1 MSKKIKVSKSFMD
14 ECLFSSWRYFI
25 GRHSIQASM
34 FPDDIARF
42 LGENQNIFT
51 EDRIKFMASDIRRE
65 ITDHIRWRDN
75 VSVNGFNDRVDA
87 LSLISTE
94 IMQWI
99 ADRKIKGISDIWLSN
114 HKFDVDMASE
124 RVFISEYESDKKYQ
138 NTLCLGDWGTYE
150 KWILLANTMDP
161 HRFAK
166 ILHEGDT
173 TTYVCNH
180 RYVLS
185 DPEDGLYRVWIKYN
199 DISSYLN
206 SGNSSIYLSPEFITD
221 IDIM

>member
-1 MSKKIKVSKSFMD
+1 MGRIKVTKSFMD

-42 LGENQNIFT
+42 LGENKGVFT

-65 ITDHIRWRDN
+65 VTDHIRWRDN

-99 ADRKIKGISDIWLSN
+99 ADRKIKGISDIWLSR
-114 HKFDVDMASE
+114 HKFDVDLASE
-124 RVFISEYESDKKYQ
+124 RVYISDYESDREYQ
-138 NTLCLGDWGTYE
+138 NTLCLEDWRTYE

-161 HRFAK
+161 HRLVEVDHYGK
-166 ILHEGDT
+166 HTG
-173 TTYVCNH
+173 YVCNH
-180 RYVLS
+180 RYVLR
-185 DPEDGLYRVWIKYN
+185 DTEDGLYEIYIKYN
-199 DISSYLN
+199 DVYSYME
-206 SGNSSIYLSPEFITD
+206 SGRSSIYLAPEFITKV
-221 IDIM
+221 DIM

>member
-1 MSKKIKVSKSFMD
+1 MGRIKVTKSFMD

-42 LGENQNIFT
+42 LGENKGVFT

-65 ITDHIRWRDN
+65 VTDHIRWRDN
-75 VSVNGFNDRVDA
+75 VSVSGFNDHTDA

-99 ADRKIKGISDIWLSN
+99 ADRKIKGISDIWLSR
-114 HKFDVDMASE
+114 HKFYVDLASE
-124 RVFISEYESDKKYQ
+124 RVFISDYESDKEYP
-138 NTLCLGDWGTYE
+138 NVLCLEDWRTYE

-161 HRFAK
+161 HRLVEVDHYGK
-166 ILHEGDT
+166 YT
-173 TTYVCNH
+173 KYVCNH

-185 DPEDGLYRVWIKYN
+185 DPEDGLYEICIEYN
-199 DISSYLN
+199 DVYSYME
-206 SGNSSIYLSPEFITD
+206 SGRSSIYLSPEFITKV
-221 IDIM
+221 DIM

>member
-1 MSKKIKVSKSFMD
+1 MGRIKVTKSFMD

-42 LGENQNIFT
+42 LGENKGVFT

-65 ITDHIRWRDN
+65 VTDHIRWRDN
-75 VSVNGFNDRVDA
+75 VSISGFNDHTDA

-99 ADRKIKGISDIWLSN
+99 ADRKIKGISDIWLSR
-114 HKFDVDMASE
+114 HKFYVDLASE
-124 RVFISEYESDKKYQ
+124 KVYISDYESDKEDK
-138 NTLCLGDWGTYE
+138 NTLCLEDWQTYE
-150 KWILLANTMDP
+150 KWILLTNTMDP
-161 HRFAK
+161 HRLIKVHHDAV
-166 ILHEGDT
+166 T

-185 DPEDGLYRVWIKYN
+185 DPENGLYKICIKYN
-199 DISSYLN
+199 DVYSYME
-206 SGNSSIYLSPEFITD
+206 SGRSSIYLSPEFITKV
-221 IDIM
+221 DIM